1 MALILVLEDDVP
13 IAELLRDHLLRAGHT
28 VELCHDGAAGLARI
42 QAQAFDLV
50 VLDLMLPGK
59 GGLDVCRE
67 LRRIPGA
74 QPVVLM
80 LTARAQEEE
89 LCLGY
94 DVGADDYVKKPF
106 SVRELLLRIAALLRL
121 RGRPAES
128 EIRAFEAGKLAIDL
142 AARRVRSGSEEL
154 RLTPMEY
161 AMLLYLL
168 QRPGE
173 VVPRE
178 RLLAEVW
185 GYSHAGCLRT
195 VDTHVT
201 RVRKKLA
208 AAGADADMLR
218 TVFGVGYAFE
228 PGGGK

>member
-1 MALILVLEDDVP
+1 MALILLLEDDLP

-28 VELCHDGAAGLARI
+28 VELCHDGLNGLKRLRAR
-42 QAQAFDLV
+42 AFDLV

-67 LRRIPGA
+67 LRQTPGA
-74 QPVVLM
+74 QPVVLI

-89 LCLGY
+89 LVLGY
-94 DVGADDYVKKPF
+94 EVGADDYVKKPF
-106 SVRELLLRIAALLRL
+106 SVRELLARIAGLLRF
-121 RGRPAES
+121 RDRQSES
-128 EIRAFEAGKLAIDL
+128 KPRALEAGPLEVDFAS
-142 AARRVRSGSEEL
+142 RCVRAGSEEL

-168 QRPGE
+168 LRPGE

-185 GYSHAGCLRT
+185 GYTHSGCLRT

-201 RVRKKLA
+201 RVRKKLGG
-208 AAGADADMLR
+208 AGADPDMLR
-218 TVFGVGYAFE
+218 TIFGVGYAFE
-228 PGGGK
+228 PRVDK

>member
-1 MALILVLEDDVP
+1 MPLILVLEDDVP

-28 VELCHDGAAGLARI
+28 VELSHDGVDGLERLRAR
-42 QAQAFDLV
+42 AFDLV

-67 LRRIPGA
+67 LRQTPGV
-74 QPVVLM
+74 QPVVLI

-89 LCLGY
+89 LVLGY
-94 DVGADDYVKKPF
+94 EVGADDYVKKPF
-106 SVRELLLRIAALLRL
+106 SVRELLARIAALLRL
-121 RGRPAES
+121 RDRQS
-128 EIRAFEAGKLAIDL
+128 ENKPRALEVGPLAVDL
-142 AARRVRSGSEEL
+142 ASRCVRAGNEEL

-168 QRPGE
+168 HRPGE

-185 GYSHAGCLRT
+185 GYTHTGCLRT

-201 RVRKKLA
+201 RVRKKLSG
-208 AAGADADMLR
+208 AGVDPDLLR

-228 PGGGK
+228 PRAGQ